1 MAINYMCKASEHD
14 MPTEPVDPE
23 ARLTAMLWHKD
34 QRIAALERELAELKA
49 FYYRDS
55 SARVPPE
62 PPQEQK

>member
-1 MAINYMCKASEHD
+1 MGINDMCNASEHD
-14 MPTEPVDPE
+14 IPTEPVDPE

-55 SARVPPE
+55 AHQTPE
-62 PPQEQK
+62 SR